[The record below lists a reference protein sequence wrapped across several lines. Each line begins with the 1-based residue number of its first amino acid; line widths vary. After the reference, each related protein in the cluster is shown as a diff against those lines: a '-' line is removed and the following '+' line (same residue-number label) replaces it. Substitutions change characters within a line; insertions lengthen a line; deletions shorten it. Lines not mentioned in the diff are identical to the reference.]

1 MPDSMKI
8 LNRGFILQ
16 NSDKI
21 ATTDRIEPA
30 ILATTFLPATT
41 TTATQNMKAD
51 LAPVASLA
59 IPVARAFTGIKAEEV
74 RLVDPVM
81 ALRISYIVF
90 PTAGFPRNKLTVPIS
105 PSFNV
110 TDDQFFEDPADKTK
124 KLYLPRYR
132 ISEQNVSGSQQYKI
146 SLVQEGNAWSL
157 IINLDK
163 YPAPT
168 IEADS
173 HNASELAHQV
183 AILLRYQIK
192 GSNGAQ
198 KELSF
203 QEVTLEPS
211 GLESVLKLNSLAERD
226 EIYRALTED
235 DYQSVLIVRRAINVA
250 IPVKMADAS
259 ATIVSSG
266 THAIRGTWSFSFDT
280 GNEGGQNDD
289 VWWDQE
295 TSTTRKLVPTHKAR
309 IVNLGSVDFDSLSI
323 SQLKGMTYGTDS
335 INGNAENKIP
345 VDPVVKWRRGAQP
358 LLESDDVGIKTMPM
372 IGRRIMVDPIKVN
385 FNSEN
390 NLINGDVFAVITNSG
405 NYAKVLVTDYGY
417 NLGVKWV
424 TYAADAVTS
433 EPLFREVTRALDDLP
448 DPHPFIFPP
457 GLHPYIFHNI
467 APSTTD
473 VSGLVHLQVD
483 SASYYQDTAQPYIF
497 YYLPDSFKI
506 ARKPDSPHDPIISV
520 KFPTEDSVNLSYFA
534 MPYTDATRLSSAVEK
549 LKQNPSFLAASLPQ
563 GIDRPLLQPL
573 QVDPVKTEFFLGV
586 PGQESSS
593 GPFQDRS
600 KNALI
605 NIITGI
611 TDQLTLT
618 MEGFQ
623 EVFDSI
629 FEGPALMLQGKV
641 EANVYKDQTETIPFI
656 ARMNDLSG
664 NILDYKEEQDN
675 ASGGVKATLINA
687 IESPVKINN
696 IGAQIK
702 RDSATSRGEI
712 RGLSLPVQLKPG
724 ESIQFIVAPLDQ
736 LAGTG
741 PSHATFDPLSLEVLP
756 DKAAILDKIV
766 GSYVSP
772 KPREITVKTL
782 IFKDPKASEDLL
794 EFIVEFKSG
803 NQIEL
808 TPDKDT
814 VKTTLKLSPDDLRNL
829 ILGNPGQSSYTY
841 HITAVGKDGHLTQ
854 GPDKILEGDTLIV
867 LGAN

>member
-1 MPDSMKI
+1 MPDRMKI

-16 NSDKI
+16 SSDKI
-21 ATTDRIEPA
+21 ATKNQIEPA
-30 ILATTFLPATT
+30 ILATNFLPATV
-41 TTATQNMKAD
+41 TQNVKAD

-59 IPVARAFTGIKAEEV
+59 VPASRASTGIMAEEV

-90 PTAGFPRNKLTVPIS
+90 PTVGFPRDKLTVPVS
-105 PSFNV
+105 PSADV
-110 TDDQFFEDPADKTK
+110 TDDQLFEDPADTTK

-132 ISEQNVSGSQQYKI
+132 ISEQNVSGSQQYRI
-146 SLVQEGNAWSL
+146 SLEQDGNAWSL

-211 GLESVLKLNSLAERD
+211 GLKSVLKLNSLAERD

-235 DYQSVLIVRRAINVA
+235 DYQSVLIVRRAIKVA
-250 IPVKMADAS
+250 IPVRTTDANAS
-259 ATIVSSG
+259 APIVSSG
-266 THAIRGTWSFSFDT
+266 THAIKGTWSFSFDT
-280 GNEGGQNDD
+280 GNEGGRNDD

-295 TSTTRKLVPTHKAR
+295 TSTIRKLVPTHKAR
-309 IVNLGSVDFDSLSI
+309 IVNLGRVDYDSLSI
-323 SQLKGMTYGTDS
+323 SQLRGLTYGTDP
-335 INGNAENKIP
+335 INGNAESIAPIAP
-345 VDPVVKWRRGAQP
+345 VIRTKPGAQSLIDSDARIRIP
-358 LLESDDVGIKTMPM
+358 LIK
-372 IGRRIMVDPIKVN
+372 RRFIINPTDG
-385 FNSEN
+385 N
-390 NLINGDVFAVITNSG
+390 NLINGDVFAVVTNSG
-405 NYAKVLVTDYGY
+405 NYAKVQVTDYGY
-417 NLGVKWV
+417 NLGIKWV
-424 TYAADAVTS
+424 TYAAGAGTN

-448 DPHPFIFPP
+448 APHPFIFPP
-457 GLHPYIFHNI
+457 GLHPYMFHNI
-467 APSTTD
+467 TPSTTD
-473 VSGLVHLQVD
+473 VSGLVHVQVD
-483 SASYYQDTAQPYIF
+483 SSSYYQDAAQPYLF

-506 ARKPDSPHDPIISV
+506 ARKPDSPHNPIISV
-520 KFPTEDSVNLSYFA
+520 KFESEDSVKLAYFA
-534 MPYTDATRLSSAVEK
+534 MPYTDTTRLSNAMEK

-563 GIDRPLLQPL
+563 GIDSPMLQPL
-573 QVDPVKTEFFLGV
+573 QVDPVKTEFYLGV

-618 MEGFQ
+618 MDGFQ
-623 EVFDSI
+623 EIFDSI
-629 FEGPALMLQGKV
+629 FEGPALMFQGKV

-664 NILDYKEEQDN
+664 SILDYIEEQDS

-687 IESPVKINN
+687 IESPVKINS
-696 IGAQIK
+696 IGAEIS
-702 RDSATSRGEI
+702 RDSTKSRGEV

-724 ESIQFIVAPLDQ
+724 ERVQFVVAPLDQ
-736 LAGTG
+736 LAGSA

-766 GSYVSP
+766 GNYVSP
-772 KPREITVKTL
+772 KPREITIKTPV
-782 IFKDPKASEDLL
+782 FKDPEASKGLL

-808 TPDKDT
+808 TGEKDT
-814 VKTTLKLSPDDLRNL
+814 VKTTLKLTPGDLRNL
-829 ILGNPGQSSYTY
+829 ILGSPEQSSYTY
-841 HITAVGKDGHLTQ
+841 NITAVGKDGHLTK
-854 GPDKILEGDTLIV
+854 GPDKILAGDTIIV

>member
-1 MPDSMKI
+1 MKI

-16 NSDKI
+16 SSDKI
-21 ATTDRIEPA
+21 ATKNQIEPA
-30 ILATTFLPATT
+30 ILATNFLPATAT
-41 TTATQNMKAD
+41 TLNVKAD
-51 LAPVASLA
+51 LAPIASLA
-59 IPVARAFTGIKAEEV
+59 VPVARSSTVIRAEEV

-90 PTAGFPRNKLTVPIS
+90 PTVGFPRDKLTVPVS
-105 PSFNV
+105 PSFDV
-110 TDDQFFEDPADKTK
+110 TDDQLFEDPADKTK

-132 ISEQNVSGSQQYKI
+132 ISEQNVSGSQQYRI
-146 SLVQEGNAWSL
+146 SLDQVGNAWSL

-168 IEADS
+168 IESDS
-173 HNASELAHQV
+173 RNDSELAHQV
-183 AILLRYQIK
+183 AIILRYQIK

-203 QEVTLEPS
+203 QEITLEPS
-211 GLESVLKLNSLAERD
+211 GLKLVLKLNSLAERD

-235 DYQSVLIVRRAINVA
+235 DYQSVLIVRRAIKVA
-250 IPVKMADAS
+250 IPVKMADADAS

-295 TSTTRKLVPTHKAR
+295 TSTIRKLVPTHNAR

-323 SQLKGMTYGTDS
+323 SQLRGQTYGTDP
-335 INGNAENKIP
+335 INGNAESKIP
-345 VDPVVKWRRGAQP
+345 VDPVVRWRRGAQP
-358 LLESDDVGIKTMPM
+358 PLEGDDVGIKTVPM
-372 IGRRIMVDPIKVN
+372 IGRRFILDPIKVN
-385 FNSEN
+385 FNIEN

-405 NYAKVLVTDYGY
+405 NYAKVQVTDYGY

-424 TYAADAVTS
+424 TYAADAVTN

-448 DPHPFIFPP
+448 DSHPFIFPP

-467 APSTTD
+467 TPSATE
-473 VSGLVHLQVD
+473 VSGLVHVQVD
-483 SASYYQDTAQPYIF
+483 SSSYYQDTAQPYLF

-506 ARKPDSPHDPIISV
+506 ARKPYSPHNPIISV
-520 KFPTEDSVNLSYFA
+520 KFESEDSVKLAYFA

-549 LKQNPSFLAASLPQ
+549 LKQNPSFLAAALPQ
-563 GIDRPLLQPL
+563 GIDSPVLQPL
-573 QVDPVKTEFFLGV
+573 QVDPVKTEFYLGV

-593 GPFQDRS
+593 GAFQDRS

-605 NIITGI
+605 NITTGI

-618 MEGFQ
+618 LDGFQ
-623 EVFDSI
+623 EIFDSI
-629 FEGPALMLQGKV
+629 FEGPALMFQGKV
-641 EANVYKDQTETIPFI
+641 EANVYKDQPATIPFI

-664 NILDYKEEQDN
+664 SVLDYKEEEDN

-687 IESPVKINN
+687 IESPVKINA
-696 IGAQIK
+696 IGAQIR

-712 RGLSLPVQLKPG
+712 RGLSLPAQLKPG
-724 ESIQFIVAPLDQ
+724 ESVQFVVAPLDQ

-766 GSYVSP
+766 GNYVSP
-772 KPREITVKTL
+772 KPREITVKTP

-814 VKTTLKLSPDDLRNL
+814 VKTTLKLAAGDLRNL

-854 GPDKILEGDTLIV
+854 GPDKILEGDTVIV

>member
-16 NSDKI
+16 GSDKI
-21 ATTDRIEPA
+21 ATTNQIKPA
-30 ILATTFLPATT
+30 VLATNFLPATKT
-41 TTATQNMKAD
+41 TLNVNAD
-51 LAPVASLA
+51 LASVASVVVPVAQPSTV
-59 IPVARAFTGIKAEEV
+59 IRAEEV
-74 RLVDPVM
+74 RLVDPPM

-90 PTAGFPRNKLTVPIS
+90 PTVGFPREKLTVPIS
-105 PSFNV
+105 PSVDV
-110 TDDQFFEDPADKTK
+110 TDDQLFEDPADKTK

-132 ISEQNVSGSQQYKI
+132 ISEQNVSGSQQYRI
-146 SLVQEGNAWSL
+146 SLDQVGNAWSL

-168 IEADS
+168 IEVDS
-173 HNASELAHQV
+173 RSASELAHQV
-183 AILLRYQIK
+183 AIILRYQIT
-192 GSNGAQ
+192 GSDGAQ

-203 QEVTLEPS
+203 QEITLEPS
-211 GLESVLKLNSLAERD
+211 GLKSVLKLNSLAERD

-235 DYQSVLIVRRAINVA
+235 DHQSALIVRRAINVA
-250 IPVKMADAS
+250 IPVKMADADTS
-259 ATIVSSG
+259 TSIVSSG

-295 TSTTRKLVPTHKAR
+295 TSTIRKLVPTHRAR
-309 IVNLGSVDFDSLSI
+309 IVNLGRVDFDSLLV
-323 SQLKGMTYGTDS
+323 SQLTGLTYGTDP
-335 INGNAENKIP
+335 INGNAET
-345 VDPVVKWRRGAQP
+345 
-358 LLESDDVGIKTMPM
+358 GIS
-372 IGRRIMVDPIKVN
+372 IDPIFRSVQRAQSLMDGDAAIKFSTMKRRFIIN
-385 FNSEN
+385 PTDGNADAGN
-390 NLINGDVFAVITNSG
+390 NLINGNVFAVITNSG
-405 NYAKVLVTDYGY
+405 NYAKVQVTDYGY
-417 NLGVKWV
+417 NLGIKWI
-424 TYAADAVTS
+424 TYAPPDAGTK

-448 DPHPFIFPP
+448 DPHRFIFPP

-467 APSTTD
+467 TPSTTE
-473 VSGLVHLQVD
+473 VSGLVHVQVD
-483 SASYYQDTAQPYIF
+483 SSSYYQDTAQPYLF

-506 ARKPDSPHDPIISV
+506 ARKPDSPHNPIISV
-520 KFPTEDSVNLSYFA
+520 KFESEDSVKLAYFA
-534 MPYTDATRLSSAVEK
+534 MPYTDATRLRSAMEK
-549 LKQNPSFLAASLPQ
+549 LKQNPSFLSAALPQ
-563 GIDRPLLQPL
+563 GINSPVLQPL
-573 QVDPVKTEFFLGV
+573 QVDPAKTEFYLGV
-586 PGQESSS
+586 PGQASSS

-605 NIITGI
+605 NITTGI

-618 MEGFQ
+618 LDGFQ
-623 EVFDSI
+623 EIFDSI
-629 FEGPALMLQGKV
+629 FEGPALMFQGKI

-664 NILDYKEEQDN
+664 SILDYKEEQDN

-687 IESPVKINN
+687 IESPVKINA
-696 IGAQIK
+696 IGAQIR
-702 RDSATSRGEI
+702 RDGATSHGEI
-712 RGLSLPVQLKPG
+712 RGLSLPAQLSPG
-724 ESIQFIVAPLDQ
+724 ESVQFVVAPLDQ

-741 PSHATFDPLSLEVLP
+741 PSHATFDPLNMEVLP

-766 GSYVSP
+766 GNYVSP
-772 KPREITVKTL
+772 KPREVTVKTP

-814 VKTTLKLSPDDLRNL
+814 VKTTLTLSAGDLRNL

-854 GPDKILEGDTLIV
+854 GPDKILEGDTIIV